1 MVKANETIKIRFNM
15 FPIPKYLRIRNEVKE
30 ILNINPLLVLPN
42 SSDEVKRRLRK
53 TRIKNRGSAPKTK
66 GSRK

>member
-15 FPIPKYLRIRNEVKE
+15 FPTPKYLRIKNKVKVVLS
-30 ILNINPLLVLPN
+30 IKPLLVLPN

-53 TRIKNRGSAPKTK
+53 TRIKNSGSAPKVK